1 MDKNQGIVYRFSESE
16 PTLDQFAA
24 DVKNGLGSQTKYL
37 KPKYFYD
44 QIGSNIFEQICIQ
57 PEYYIAR
64 IESDILRNS
73 SPDIVSICNG
83 DISIV
88 ELGSGSS
95 SKTRILLEHTL
106 EKQTFLHYFP
116 IDVSHNILH
125 QTVRN
130 LSSDFSN
137 LRTIG
142 ISSDYAIGIEKATEL
157 ITTQYSLTSRK
168 LILFLGSSI
177 GNFEPFEATSFLQM
191 IKHVM
196 DNKDL
201 LLVGFDLQK
210 EPKILDAAYNDRA
223 EMTAKFNLNLLSRI
237 NRDLGGEFDIKSFN
251 HCAFYNKNKERIEMH
266 LISKADQN
274 VYIEIIDT
282 SFRFKEG
289 ESIHTENSYKY
300 SLEQIQHLVEGSG
313 FELKMNFLDQRKWF
327 DLALLSPLR

>member
-1 MDKNQGIVYRFSESE
+1 MDKNQGVVYRFSESE
-16 PTLDQFAA
+16 LALDQFAA
-24 DVKNGLGSQTKYL
+24 DVKNGLGSQRKYL

-57 PEYYIAR
+57 PEYYITR
-64 IESDILRNS
+64 IESDILRNN
-73 SPDIVSICNG
+73 SPDILSICDD

-95 SKTRILLEHTL
+95 YKTRILLEYAL
-106 EKQTFLHYFP
+106 EKQTFLYYFP

-137 LRTIG
+137 LCTIG

-157 ITTQYSLTSRK
+157 ITTRYPVTSRK

-177 GNFEPFEATSFLQM
+177 GNFEPFEATALLQM
-191 IKHVM
+191 IKGVM
-196 DNKDL
+196 NNKDL

-210 EPKILDAAYNDRA
+210 EPKRLDAAYNDRA

-266 LISKADQN
+266 LVSKVDHN
-274 VYIEIIDT
+274 VHINFIDA

-300 SLEQIQHLVEGSG
+300 SLEQIQRLAEDGG
-313 FELKMNFLDQRKWF
+313 FELKSNFLDQRKWF
-327 DLALLSPLR
+327 DLALLSPS

>member
-1 MDKNQGIVYRFSESE
+1 MDKNQGVVYRFSECE
-16 PTLDQFAA
+16 LALDQFAA
-24 DVKNGLGSQTKYL
+24 DVKNGLGSQRKYL
-37 KPKYFYD
+37 KPKYLYD
-44 QIGSNIFEQICIQ
+44 KIGSNIFEQICIQ
-57 PEYYIAR
+57 PEYYITR
-64 IESDILRNS
+64 IESDILRNC
-73 SPDIVSICNG
+73 SPDILNICDG
-83 DISIV
+83 DIGIV

-95 SKTRILLEHTL
+95 SKTRILLAHTL
-106 EKQTFLHYFP
+106 EKQTFLYYFP
-116 IDVSHNILH
+116 IDVSHTILH

-137 LRTIG
+137 LCTIG

-157 ITTQYSLTSRK
+157 ITSQDPVTSRK

-177 GNFEPFEATSFLQM
+177 GNFEPFEATAFLQM
-191 IKHVM
+191 IKDVM
-196 DNKDL
+196 NHNDL

-237 NRDLGGEFDIKSFN
+237 NRDLGGEFDIKSFD

-266 LISKADQN
+266 LVSKVDQN
-274 VYIEIIDT
+274 VHIKTIDA

-300 SLEQIQHLVEGSG
+300 SLEQIQRLAEDSG
-313 FELKMNFLDQRKWF
+313 FEVKTNFMDQRKWF
-327 DLALLSPLR
+327 DLALLSPL

>member
-1 MDKNQGIVYRFSESE
+1 MDTNRGVVYRFSESE
-16 PTLDQFAA
+16 LALDQFAD
-24 DVKNGLGSQTKYL
+24 DVEKGLGSQSKYL

-44 QIGSNIFEQICIQ
+44 QIGSKIFEQICIQ
-57 PEYYIAR
+57 PEYYITH
-64 IESDILRNS
+64 IESDILRNN
-73 SPDIVSICNG
+73 SPNIVSMCNG

-106 EKQTFLHYFP
+106 EKQTFLYYFP

-157 ITTQYSLTSRK
+157 IITQSPVTSRK

-177 GNFEPFEATSFLQM
+177 GNFEPFEARSFLQM
-191 IKHVM
+191 LKDLM
-196 DNKDL
+196 NNKDL

-210 EPKILDAAYNDRA
+210 EPKIIDAAYNDRA

-237 NRDLGGEFDIKSFN
+237 NRDLGGEFDIKKFN
-251 HCAFYNKNKERIEMH
+251 HYAFYNKNKERIEMH
-266 LISKADQN
+266 LVSKVDQN
-274 VYIEIIDT
+274 VHIQIIDAT
-282 SFRFKEG
+282 FRFKEG

-300 SLEQIQHLVEGSG
+300 SLEQIQLLAEESG
-313 FELKMNFLDQRKWF
+313 FELKTNFLDQRKWF
-327 DLALLSPLR
+327 DLALLSPL